1 MTTRPRILLF
11 FEALLAGA
19 GAAALLHALLFPG
32 LAGFSWL
39 DGKLIVLLFSD
50 LGAAMLLGIL
60 WMVLPRPAPADPAAG
75 FWAGF
80 GLGLAPLLISW
91 GFSLLPGVGSPSRNG
106 LLLEIAP
113 PLLGLPLTFLLCR
126 FLSRRLLHAP
136 PAGVRE
142 GMALFA
148 AGLELVLFLGVGVVP
163 KHQVFDPLP
172 APPPGL
178 AAPGSGP
185 DVVLISIDT
194 LRADALTDGR
204 IALPSVERLRR
215 MGMAAPFGLAPAPMT
230 LPSHASML
238 SGISP
243 FHHGADTNMSA
254 VPGDLP
260 MLAEHFR
267 QHGWRTAAVVSNGVL
282 RSNNGFGRGFESFT
296 NLGRRPE
303 ALSVPRHRV
312 VRVVAR
318 FGSWAGWLLPGALT
332 GRITDALMNRRR
344 DDLELG
350 KLGQERKL
358 GWETLEYGEHLYDQ
372 LAEGP
377 APFFL
382 FLHFIDPHYPYEP
395 DPSVQDAVPHA
406 LPLAQRYRDLAPRS
420 GQRVKQMEKD
430 FQAGRPEA
438 RDGAAWLK
446 DLYLEEVLFID
457 HCLGGILDRLQ
468 ESGRPTV
475 ILFTGDHGEQFGEH
489 GLLGH
494 GNSLYEPLLEVPF
507 LLAGPGVP
515 AGASFGRPPRLED
528 VPPTLLALAGLPVP
542 DRFDGRPLLSAS
554 APPALPQ
561 TGWMREG
568 PRHLFSLRDGDWK
581 LIVAFDPA
589 APLGSRVE
597 ARELH
602 DLTADPGETRNL
614 LSERPG
620 QASRM
625 LEQARKLL
633 ASARQGEDRLL
644 DLEDKKILEEL
655 GYLEAQ

>member
-1 MTTRPRILLF
+1 MNPRPRFLLV
-11 FEALLAGA
+11 FEALLGGA

-39 DGKLIVLLFSD
+39 DGKLIVLLFND
-50 LGAAMLLGIL
+50 LGAAVILGIL
-60 WMVLPRPAPADPAAG
+60 WKLLPRFAPADPAAG

-80 GLGLAPLLISW
+80 GLGLAPLAVSW
-91 GFSLLPGVGSPSRNG
+91 GFSLVPGVGSPSRNG
-106 LLLEIAP
+106 LLLELVP
-113 PLLGLPLTFLLCR
+113 PVAGLPLALLFGR
-126 FLSRRLLHAP
+126 FLSRRISRVP

-148 AGLELVLFLGVGVVP
+148 VGLELVLFLGVGVVP

-172 APPPGL
+172 PPPAGL

-194 LRADALTDGR
+194 LRADALTNGR
-204 IALPSVERLRR
+204 IALPNVERLRR
-215 MGMAAPFGLAPAPMT
+215 MGMAAPFGLAPAPLT

-238 SGISP
+238 SGIAP
-243 FHHGADTNMSA
+243 YHHGADTNMSA

-260 MLAEHFR
+260 MLAEQFH

-318 FGSWAGWLLPGALT
+318 FGTWAGWLLPDSLA
-332 GRITDALMNRRR
+332 GRITEPLMNRRR

-350 KLGQERKL
+350 KLGRERKL
-358 GWETLEYGEHLYDQ
+358 GWETLDYGLQLYGQ
-372 LAEGP
+372 LSGGE

-395 DPSVQDAVPHA
+395 DPSVTDAVPHA
-406 LPLAQRYRDLAPRS
+406 GPLAERYRKLPPGS
-420 GQRVKQMEKD
+420 GERVKKIEGD
-430 FQAGRPEA
+430 FREGLPEA
-438 RDGAAWLK
+438 RAGAAWLK

-457 HCLGGILDRLQ
+457 GCLGRILDRLQ
-468 ESGRPTV
+468 ASGRPTV

-489 GLLGH
+489 GLMGH

-515 AGASFGRPPRLED
+515 AGASFRRPPRLED
-528 VPPTLLALAGLPVP
+528 IPPTLLALAGLPVP
-542 DRFDGRPLLSAS
+542 GELDGRPLLDAL

-561 TGWMREG
+561 TGWVREG
-568 PRHLFSLRDGDWK
+568 PQHLFTLREGDWK
-581 LIVAFDPA
+581 LTVAFDPA

-602 DLTADPGETRNL
+602 DLAADAGETRNL
-614 LSERPG
+614 LAEEPDR
-620 QASRM
+620 AAAM
-625 LEQARKLL
+625 LEKARRLL
-633 ASARQGEDRLL
+633 VSARQGKDRLL

-655 GYLEAQ
+655 GYLEAE